1 MKCRIAEAIFIVG
14 IDVECYGDISFSGQG
29 YPIVKMMQS
38 DFMLPFYGA
47 VMLSSPDSM
56 KTHKA
61 HVLLGSLLMKRGGG
75 SWCRARVVSC
85 VQVVQAGS
93 HESQAS
99 GQRGSLL

>member
-1 MKCRIAEAIFIVG
+1 MPQVGTLRSSSGSARELRDNAIIAEYG
-14 IDVECYGDISFSGQG
+14 GELLPGVESEFQTRQ
-29 YPIVKMMQS
+29 QS
-38 DFMLPFYGA
+38 SVHM
-47 VMLSSPDSM
+47 
-56 KTHKA
+56 
-61 HVLLGSLLMKRGGG
+61 LMKRSDG